1 VTPPL
6 TTEHFDR
13 RHHNIAGFSSG
24 RPELDDWLK
33 RYAGQGE
40 RRDTTRT
47 FVRAQADGTVI
58 AYYTLVAT
66 TVERDKATPAV
77 AAGTPTR
84 FPIPAC
90 LIARLA
96 VDHNQQGQGLGS
108 SLLRD
113 ALRRVLLAS
122 EHVAIRAVAVDA
134 IDATAAAFYT
144 RHGFTPL
151 TALPLR
157 LQVPLSDVRAT
168 VT

>member
-1 VTPPL
+1 MTARL
-6 TTEHFDR
+6 TTSRYDR
-13 RHHNIAGFSSG
+13 RSHNAAGFSSG
-24 RPELDDWLK
+24 RPELDEWLR

-47 FVRAQADGTVI
+47 FVQLDADGVVTG
-58 AYYTLVAT
+58 YYTLVAT
-66 TVERDKATPAV
+66 TVGRDEATPLV
-77 AAGTPTR
+77 SAGTSAR

-96 VDHNQQGQGLGS
+96 VDQAHQGNGLGS

-122 EHVAIRAVAVDA
+122 EHIALRAVIVDG
-134 IDATAAAFYT
+134 IDERAAAFYAK
-144 RHGFTPL
+144 HGFERL
-151 TALPLR
+151 TASPLR
-157 LQVPLSDVRAT
+157 LQVPLSEIRAN